1 MRIFTCLVALILS
14 VMTVGAKP
22 ITQQQALKR
31 ASAFMAQQRD
41 FRTLAAVTNA
51 QKLSSKRAAG
61 IDATVE
67 PYYVFNKGVDEGFVI
82 VSGDDQT
89 IEVLGY
95 CDDGSFDFGQLPPN
109 LQELLDG
116 YAGQIARIQQGAP
129 VVKLAANHPKVEQLM
144 TSKWSQGAP
153 YNNSCPYDGN
163 SRSVTGCVATAVA
176 QILYYNRE
184 KSVTETTAQ
193 IPAFDTWTKKI
204 HVNAVPA
211 GSPIDWNNMKDT
223 YGTAS
228 DLQKKAVADLM
239 FYCGAAVK
247 MDYTSSSSGAQSS
260 DAYAAFA
267 KYFGYGASVR
277 FVTASDVSSDD
288 EWDRIV
294 YTEMAAGRPVY
305 VSGANATVGHAFVA
319 DGYENQRYHINWG
332 WGGQSDGFY
341 YLTNLTPGDGQGI
354 GGSEDGYNYYKQIVV
369 GIEPENYMEK
379 AMSISDAT
387 VKNVCLSNWDADKD
401 GKLTYAEAASV
412 TTLGDVFKGKSIKD
426 FRELYYFTSL
436 TSLSDDAFNG
446 CSQLTNLR
454 LPKSLKKVGARAFKD
469 CAQLRQVNLPT
480 SVNVIGEEAFS
491 GCKLMT
497 AFELPNEI
505 STIEKGTFKDC
516 QVLLSIDL
524 PISVEK
530 IGDEA
535 FAGCTKLSSFTVS
548 TFHPSHIQLGTSVF
562 GGVNLASAKLTV
574 MQGTKAYFMSAD
586 QWKDFG
592 TVIELREISG
602 GNFAQL
608 EAGKTYY
615 LYNVG
620 TGRYLTKG
628 EAYGTQGVVG
638 TAPMRFVANHTATMA
653 DDVYFFTSPDTGRSG
668 KYLFRTS
675 SDGNVGS
682 GVKAIFVDGT
692 NLTAAAAYWTV
703 KEVADMVYTIQVPS
717 TVTASYVE
725 NEFLGVQT
733 DHASNAASPTY
744 GAYFDV
750 DYTSHQRNCQ
760 WQFVLYDDAFAANY
774 AAAEKLGNLLSMA
787 KKSNVKC
794 AEEQLVYDNL
804 ESSIEELETA
814 QKSLRKRL
822 NLIDFADNIVRDVCI
837 GLFDADTNGELS
849 YKEASEVSD
858 FGYTFYFKDNT
869 SLVSFNE
876 LQYFSRAYCLYG
888 NTFEGCTNLES
899 IVLPKGL
906 TNIYYRVFYNCKKLK
921 SVNIPEFVELIG
933 DNCFYGCSALR
944 EVTVMNPDP
953 STLNLGTNVF
963 GGVPLA
969 QCTLYV
975 PYGSKE
981 LYAEAPVW
989 KNFGTIV
996 EVRGRTQPKLSNFR
1010 VNTPGYIYNVAT
1022 RKMITM
1028 GEAWGT
1034 QAIVGQNGRAYQ
1046 LKRSNSMPD
1055 GTYYLFDDA
1064 QQKVVFRT
1072 NTDSKVGDGVKAC
1085 FADGDLSTKN
1095 SRAYWHVD
1103 SIGEH
1108 IFTLQVPANDAEYV
1122 DGEYL
1127 GTDLNHISQQASPT
1141 YGIYYD
1147 VVGNS
1152 KNTQWSFIAA
1162 EDAQLATEMDQLVEK
1177 LSEMLVLAKSKDINV
1192 DDEQAVYDNIEST
1205 NEQMRMALTSVREK
1219 LHFITFADEKVRS
1232 MCMDKWDAD
1241 GDGELTFEEA
1251 QAVTD
1256 IGEVFRGAATIKSF
1270 EELKYFTQLT
1280 EIPDNAFRSASNLQT
1295 LYLPKSVKKI
1305 GSSAF
1310 TACSVLRN
1318 LVILNDVDLIDYNL
1332 CGLINQ
1338 ARVFVYANMVASYE
1352 GDQNWSSKNILEYT
1366 GKPVVTAEASRIY
1379 GRAIATIKTIVM
1391 GAPVDGDAEASC
1403 EAISVATNP
1412 VGTYPIT
1419 LKKGT
1424 ITTPGVELREGVFTI
1439 EKAPLTITAKSY
1451 TRNVGEANPEFE
1463 LTYKTFRNKETDT
1476 VFTKRPVITCDATVD
1491 SPAGVYDIVVS
1502 GAEAQNYEITF
1513 VNGQLTVLE
1522 TAGIDGLK
1530 ADGKAGQ
1537 PIYDLQGRKVQLPK
1551 RGVYVSGKR
1560 KVIVK

>member
-22 ITQQQALKR
+22 ITQQQARKR

-163 SRSVTGCVATAVA
+163 SRSVTGCVATAMA

-794 AEEQLVYDNL
+794 ADETA
-804 ESSIEELETA
+804 SMTIWKARIEELLAA
-814 QKSLRKRL
+814 QSTLRKRL

-1034 QAIVGQNGRAYQ
+1034 QSIVGQWPAY
-1046 LKRSNSMPD
+1046 
-1055 GTYYLFDDA
+1055 
-1064 QQKVVFRT
+1064 
-1072 NTDSKVGDGVKAC
+1072 
-1085 FADGDLSTKN
+1085 
-1095 SRAYWHVD
+1095 
-1103 SIGEH
+1103 
-1108 IFTLQVPANDAEYV
+1108 
-1122 DGEYL
+1122 
-1127 GTDLNHISQQASPT
+1127 
-1141 YGIYYD
+1141 
-1147 VVGNS
+1147 
-1152 KNTQWSFIAA
+1152 
-1162 EDAQLATEMDQLVEK
+1162 
-1177 LSEMLVLAKSKDINV
+1177 
-1192 DDEQAVYDNIEST
+1192 
-1205 NEQMRMALTSVREK
+1205 TS
-1219 LHFITFADEKVRS
+1219 
-1232 MCMDKWDAD
+1232 
-1241 GDGELTFEEA
+1241 
-1251 QAVTD
+1251 
-1256 IGEVFRGAATIKSF
+1256 
-1270 EELKYFTQLT
+1270 
-1280 EIPDNAFRSASNLQT
+1280 
-1295 LYLPKSVKKI
+1295 
-1305 GSSAF
+1305 
-1310 TACSVLRN
+1310 
-1318 LVILNDVDLIDYNL
+1318 
-1332 CGLINQ
+1332 
-1338 ARVFVYANMVASYE
+1338 
-1352 GDQNWSSKNILEYT
+1352 
-1366 GKPVVTAEASRIY
+1366 
-1379 GRAIATIKTIVM
+1379 
-1391 GAPVDGDAEASC
+1391 
-1403 EAISVATNP
+1403 
-1412 VGTYPIT
+1412 
-1419 LKKGT
+1419 
-1424 ITTPGVELREGVFTI
+1424 
-1439 EKAPLTITAKSY
+1439 
-1451 TRNVGEANPEFE
+1451 
-1463 LTYKTFRNKETDT
+1463 
-1476 VFTKRPVITCDATVD
+1476 
-1491 SPAGVYDIVVS
+1491 
-1502 GAEAQNYEITF
+1502 
-1513 VNGQLTVLE
+1513 
-1522 TAGIDGLK
+1522 
-1530 ADGKAGQ
+1530 
-1537 PIYDLQGRKVQLPK
+1537 
-1551 RGVYVSGKR
+1551 
-1560 KVIVK
+1560 